1 MGWEKSHPIFYFKFK
16 LMTKQDIKEELLSI
30 IDQQKA
36 YINHNNNAAQKLVG
50 RMDSVN
56 MRVLYASANDMLS
69 NLNKRLEDV
78 IKQIDNDEIE
88 INQYR

>member
-1 MGWEKSHPIFYFKFK
+1 
-16 LMTKQDIKEELLSI
+16 MTKQEIKEELLSI
-30 IDQQKA
+30 INQQKA
-36 YINHNNNAAQKLVG
+36 YINHNNNAAQNLVG

-69 NLNKRLEDV
+69 NLNKRLESV
-78 IKQIDNDEIE
+78 IEQIDNDEIE